1 AGGPAEG
8 YRHLVDSNLDWGQDL
23 PSLKRRLDALGSRRP
38 VLAYFGEAPPG
49 AYGIR
54 AVAWDRADDQAIAEA
69 DYFALSATY
78 LQGDGVRGDPFA
90 EFRELAPTDRAAYSS
105 FIYDLSRPEVRDA
118 LTIARR
124 GSNLAADSE
133 SR

>member
-1 AGGPAEG
+1 VFASAALLFVVAQTGSAVVITPHYLSYFNVFAGGPAEG

-69 DYFALSATY
+69 DYFAPSATY

-90 EFRELAPTDRAAYSS
+90 EFREL
-105 FIYDLSRPEVRDA
+105 
-118 LTIARR
+118 
-124 GSNLAADSE
+124 
-133 SR
+133 